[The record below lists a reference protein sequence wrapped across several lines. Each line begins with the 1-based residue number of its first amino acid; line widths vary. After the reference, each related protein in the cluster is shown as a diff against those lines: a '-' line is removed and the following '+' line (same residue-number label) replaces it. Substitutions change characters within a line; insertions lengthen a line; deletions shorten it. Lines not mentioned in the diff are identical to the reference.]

1 MTLTDLFK
9 DFFENLTSEQRT
21 ALIELAVV
29 LLVLLVV
36 IIIFWIKMPALNT
49 KARRVGD
56 GQHGNARWIT
66 PREKKK
72 AFPEIKY
79 DVKKWRKGKNLPPPE
94 KAGIIIDMKKK
105 LGKTYAL
112 IESNDVHV
120 GVFAGTGAGKT
131 TYFLYPNLEF
141 ACASGISFLTTDTK
155 GDLYRNYG
163 YIAKKYYGYNVSVLD
178 LRNPVISTGNNI
190 LDQVNKYMDFY
201 KDLKNDEVER
211 LAAKAKAEKYAALIS
226 ENIIKS
232 DRKQNYG
239 ANSYFYDAA
248 NGLLTAT
255 ILLVSEFGEK
265 DERHIASVF
274 TLLTELLEPVKSG
287 REQTELRFN
296 SILRRLPVEHRAKLF
311 ATAAIQ
317 GSDSTKMSVVT
328 TALTKLISFI
338 DSEIEQMLC
347 FENEIDIEKFCAEK
361 SAVFIVLPEED
372 TTKYFLVSL
381 LIQQFYR
388 ECLMYADSLGGKIPK
403 RALFFLDEIGTVPKI
418 EGFDMMFSAAR
429 SRNLVFVPILQSLSQ
444 LEDKYG
450 EKAAQTINSNL
461 ACVIYGG
468 FSPESKLAHNV
479 SKALGNV
486 TVSTGS
492 VSRSSF
498 KLFETNISTQMTG
511 KPLISEGELNRFKTG
526 EFIVRRSGQYPMKTK
541 LNLFLKWGITFPEQ
555 LIPKEKKLRP
565 VNYLKATELEK
576 RIIEAYA
583 SIPQEP
589 PTKKERTPEEIAEM
603 LNTPADS
610 ITAAVREYEE
620 ATAMVK
626 PKITKKSDIK
636 V

>member
-66 PREKKK
+66 RREKKK